1 MTRDSEEAAAAEEA
15 IRRAYAEEDARAAA
29 AKKDRLAAEE
39 RKARLAAEK
48 AEEAAFQAEKEKLEA
63 ISQLRSWR
71 ADRRASKRDRSSDE
85 REWAR
90 KRSRECPHRRII
102 IKMR

>member
-39 RKARLAAEK
+39 RKARLAAEE

-71 ADRRASKRDRSSDE
+71 ADRRASKRGRRDE

>member
-1 MTRDSEEAAAAEEA
+1 MTRDSDEAATAEEA
-15 IRRAYAEEDARAAA
+15 IRRAYAEDSARAAA

-39 RKARLAAEK
+39 RKARE

-63 ISQLRSWR
+63 ISELRAWR
-71 ADRRASKRDRSSDE
+71 ADRRASKRDHRSRDQ
-85 REWAR
+85 RTWAR